1 VILGSE
7 QVLGDPVGL
16 KLSHQQVES
25 EMMKLLLLV
34 VTARTELTVSESLKL
49 TSASVRK
56 KLFAPSVLIEIRHLS
71 LSLRLLYETV
81 HKVDTPCPISV
92 RRATEETLATLKVP
106 RSRVF
111 LTAAVVEEAVPP
123 ISSAQV
129 DVTIF
134 EVTSIEACSFVG
146 SAANA

>member
-1 VILGSE
+1 MILGSE

-81 HKVDTPCPISV
+81 HKVD
-92 RRATEETLATLKVP
+92 KVLL
-106 RSRVF
+106 F
-111 LTAAVVEEAVPP
+111 KLHALLTMELGTQPA
-123 ISSAQV
+123 
-129 DVTIF
+129 
-134 EVTSIEACSFVG
+134 
-146 SAANA
+146 